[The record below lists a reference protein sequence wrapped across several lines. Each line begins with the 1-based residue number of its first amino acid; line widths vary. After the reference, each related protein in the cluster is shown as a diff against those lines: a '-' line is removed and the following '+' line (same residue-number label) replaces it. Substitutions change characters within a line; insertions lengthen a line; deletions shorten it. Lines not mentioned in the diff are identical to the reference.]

1 MKKLS
6 VYSLVLF
13 LSFVLTSNV
22 LAKEK
27 VCLFSIIG
35 ASLSQENL
43 VDSVFNNAGNYT
55 FFLKKGNSV
64 KQEQGIISIAST
76 ESEYRDTPTLWIK
89 GFGGEGKVDV
99 DVFEE
104 NKKYK
109 STYYG
114 AIVGLDFDR
123 KYTDGFDATY
133 GFFMSYINNELN
145 IDKSEDIKLKQ
156 EMGFVG
162 VRGNLYFG
170 RLFFSGI
177 INYGLS
183 FNKTEQT
190 DDSSDFE
197 KFNSSIISVAG
208 KVGYNFEVA
217 EKSFTIQPNIILTG
231 SYIFIMDD
239 IKKESRIDDIRKY
252 TAEPGLKL
260 VKTLGRCWILS
271 GEGRYVVEK
280 FEKQIEDDICYGNY
294 TNLGLG
300 IEKIWGYTVL
310 NIKATKTLGATDG
323 YIVNAGIELKF

>member
-1 MKKLS
+1 MD
-6 VYSLVLF
+6 VL
-13 LSFVLTSNV
+13 
-22 LAKEK
+22 
-27 VCLFSIIG
+27 
-35 ASLSQENL
+35 
-43 VDSVFNNAGNYT
+43 
-55 FFLKKGNSV
+55 
-64 KQEQGIISIAST
+64 
-76 ESEYRDTPTLWIK
+76 
-89 GFGGEGKVDV
+89 
-99 DVFEE
+99 EE

-109 STYYG
+109 STHYG

-123 KYTDGFDATY
+123 KYTDVFDATY
-133 GFFMSYINNELN
+133 GFFISYINNELN

-156 EMGFVG
+156 NIGFVG
-162 VRGNLYFG
+162 VRGTLYFG
-170 RLFFSGI
+170 RLFFSGV

-183 FNKTEQT
+183 FNKIEQT
-190 DDSSDFE
+190 DNSYDFE
-197 KFNSSIISVAG
+197 KFNSSIIGVAG

-310 NIKATKTLGATDG
+310 NVKANKLLGTRDD

>member
-1 MKKLS
+1 MKKVS

-27 VCLFSIIG
+27 VCSFSI
-35 ASLSQENL
+35 QENL
-43 VDSVFNNAGNYT
+43 VDSVFNNAGNYN
-55 FFLKKGNSV
+55 FFLKQEKSV
-64 KQEQGIISIAST
+64 GQKQGISIKSK
-76 ESEYRDTPTLWIK
+76 EYRDTPTLWIK

-99 DVFEE
+99 DVLGE

-109 STYYG
+109 STHYG

-123 KYTDGFDATY
+123 KYTDVFDATY
-133 GFFMSYINNELN
+133 GFFISYINNELN

-156 EMGFVG
+156 NIGFVG
-162 VRGNLYFG
+162 VRGTLYFG
-170 RLFFSGI
+170 RLFFSGV

-183 FNKTEQT
+183 FNKIEQT
-190 DDSSDFE
+190 DNSYDFE
-197 KFNSSIISVAG
+197 KFNSSIIGVAG

-310 NIKATKTLGATDG
+310 NVKANKLLGTRDD

>member
-1 MKKLS
+1 MKKVS

-27 VCLFSIIG
+27 VCSFSIIG

-43 VDSVFNNAGNYT
+43 VDSVFNNAGNYN
-55 FFLKKGNSV
+55 FFLKQGKSV
-64 KQEQGIISIAST
+64 GQKQGISIKS
-76 ESEYRDTPTLWIK
+76 SEYRDTPTLWIK

-99 DVFEE
+99 DVLDE

-109 STYYG
+109 STHYG

-123 KYTDGFDATY
+123 KYTDVFDATY
-133 GFFMSYINNELN
+133 GFFISYINNELN

-156 EMGFVG
+156 NIGFVG
-162 VRGNLYFG
+162 VRGTLYFG
-170 RLFFSGI
+170 RLFFSGV

-183 FNKTEQT
+183 FNKIEQT
-190 DDSSDFE
+190 DNSYDFE
-197 KFNSSIISVAG
+197 KFNSSIIGVAG

-310 NIKATKTLGATDG
+310 NVKANKLLGTRDD

>member
-1 MKKLS
+1 MKKVS

-27 VCLFSIIG
+27 VCSFSIIG

-43 VDSVFNNAGNYT
+43 IDSVFNNAGNYN
-55 FFLKKGNSV
+55 FFLKQGKSV
-64 KQEQGIISIAST
+64 GQKQGISIKS
-76 ESEYRDTPTLWIK
+76 SEYRDTPTLWIK

-99 DVFEE
+99 DVLEE

-109 STYYG
+109 STHYG

-123 KYTDGFDATY
+123 KYTDVFDATY
-133 GFFMSYINNELN
+133 GFFISYINNELN
-145 IDKSEDIKLKQ
+145 IDKYEDIKLKQ
-156 EMGFVG
+156 NIGFVG
-162 VRGNLYFG
+162 VRGTLYFG
-170 RLFFSGI
+170 RLFFSGV

-183 FNKTEQT
+183 FNKIEQT
-190 DDSSDFE
+190 DNSYDFE
-197 KFNSSIISVAG
+197 KFNSSIIGVAG

-217 EKSFTIQPNIILTG
+217 EKSFTIQPNIILTV

-310 NIKATKTLGATDG
+310 NVKANKLLGTRDD

>member
-1 MKKLS
+1 MKKVS

-27 VCLFSIIG
+27 VCSFSIIG

-43 VDSVFNNAGNYT
+43 VDSVFNNAGNYN
-55 FFLKKGNSV
+55 FFLKQEKSV
-64 KQEQGIISIAST
+64 GQKQGISIKSK
-76 ESEYRDTPTLWIK
+76 EYRDTPTLWIK

-99 DVFEE
+99 DVLGE

-109 STYYG
+109 STHYG

-123 KYTDGFDATY
+123 KYTDVFDATY
-133 GFFMSYINNELN
+133 GFFISYINNELN

-156 EMGFVG
+156 NIGFVG
-162 VRGNLYFG
+162 VRGTLYFG
-170 RLFFSGI
+170 RLFFSGV

-183 FNKTEQT
+183 FNKIEQT
-190 DDSSDFE
+190 DNSYDFE
-197 KFNSSIISVAG
+197 KFNSSIIGVAG

-300 IEKIWGYTVL
+300 IEKILGYTVL
-310 NIKATKTLGATDG
+310 NVKANKLLGTRDD

>member
-1 MKKLS
+1 MKKVS

-27 VCLFSIIG
+27 VCSFSIIG

-43 VDSVFNNAGNYT
+43 VDSVFNNAGNYN
-55 FFLKKGNSV
+55 FFLKQEKSV
-64 KQEQGIISIAST
+64 GQKQGISIKSK
-76 ESEYRDTPTLWIK
+76 EYRDTPTLWIK

-99 DVFEE
+99 DVLGE

-109 STYYG
+109 STHYG

-123 KYTDGFDATY
+123 KYTDVFDATY
-133 GFFMSYINNELN
+133 GFFISYINNELN

-156 EMGFVG
+156 NIGFVG
-162 VRGNLYFG
+162 VRGTLYFG

-177 INYGLS
+177 VDYGLS
-183 FNKTEQT
+183 FNKAETTSNEGC
-190 DDSSDFE
+190 DS
-197 KFNSSIISVAG
+197 KNFNSSTIGVAG

-310 NIKATKTLGATDG
+310 NVKANKLLGTRDD

>member
-1 MKKLS
+1 MKKVS

-27 VCLFSIIG
+27 VCSFSIIG

-43 VDSVFNNAGNYT
+43 VDSVFNNAGNYN
-55 FFLKKGNSV
+55 FFLKQEKSV
-64 KQEQGIISIAST
+64 GQKQGISIKSK
-76 ESEYRDTPTLWIK
+76 EYRDTPTLWIK

-99 DVFEE
+99 DVLEE

-109 STYYG
+109 STHYG

-123 KYTDGFDATY
+123 KYTDVFDATY
-133 GFFMSYINNELN
+133 GFFISYINNELN

-156 EMGFVG
+156 NIGFVG
-162 VRGNLYFG
+162 VRGTLYFG
-170 RLFFSGI
+170 RLFFSGV

-183 FNKTEQT
+183 FNKIEQT
-190 DDSSDFE
+190 DNSYDFE
-197 KFNSSIISVAG
+197 KFNSSIIGVAG

-310 NIKATKTLGATDG
+310 NVKANKLLGTRDD

>member
-1 MKKLS
+1 MKKVS

-27 VCLFSIIG
+27 VCSFSIIG

-43 VDSVFNNAGNYT
+43 VDSVFNNAGNYN
-55 FFLKKGNSV
+55 FFLKQEKSV
-64 KQEQGIISIAST
+64 GQKQGISIKSK
-76 ESEYRDTPTLWIK
+76 EYRDTPTLWIK

-99 DVFEE
+99 DVLGE

-109 STYYG
+109 STHYG

-123 KYTDGFDATY
+123 KYTDVFDATY
-133 GFFMSYINNELN
+133 GFFISYINNELN

-156 EMGFVG
+156 NIGFVG
-162 VRGNLYFG
+162 VRGTLYFG
-170 RLFFSGI
+170 RLFFSGV

-183 FNKTEQT
+183 FNKIEQT
-190 DDSSDFE
+190 DNSYDFE
-197 KFNSSIISVAG
+197 KFNSSIIGVAG

-310 NIKATKTLGATDG
+310 NVKANKLLGTRDD